1 MPRYPATKNVR
12 SSREETIAEEYV
24 ELISQTS
31 VPNASHSRKYTPPP
45 RTMQHRTQA
54 WIEVNEYDVYQDALP
69 QFPATVNRHG
79 NFLLRNTRIVMP
91 TSLQARAV
99 QLAQEGRQGTC
110 KT

>member
-1 MPRYPATKNVR
+1 M
-12 SSREETIAEEYV
+12 

-31 VPNASHSRKYTPPP
+31 VPNAITLD
-45 RTMQHRTQA
+45 
-54 WIEVNEYDVYQDALP
+54 EVHAATAKKKVLQTVTELCNTGLWNDFNKYDVDQDALR

-79 NFLLRNTRIVMP
+79 NFLLRNTRIVLP

-99 QLAQEGRQGTC
+99 QLAHEGHEGTC